1 MLSASSG
8 HLDAVSYL
16 LDSGA
21 NIGAQNLDR
30 NTALHM
36 ACLNCHDAMVALLL
50 SKNAP
55 LESVNIGKSTP
66 LLVAVAEG
74 DHHSSPSIS
83 DPPTCLVISTLTT
96 ASLNLCCLMFKNMMG
111 CAWFYPNT

>member
-66 LLVAVAEG
+66 LLVAVVEG
-74 DHHSSPSIS
+74 DHPPLIL
-83 DPPTCLVISTLTT
+83 DPRNTSLDTADCLVEF
-96 ASLNLCCLMFKNMMG
+96 A
-111 CAWFYPNT
+111 